1 MPAANAPVQSPRQ
14 RTALIC
20 GIGGQDG
27 AYLAAHLLGLGY
39 AVTGTSRDVQGNPFA
54 GLERL
59 GIRDRVTLLPM
70 QPTDFR
76 STLEAVTRAAPDEIY
91 NLAGQSSVGR
101 SLQVPV
107 ETFESIAIATV
118 HLLEAV
124 RSSDRPIRLWN
135 AGSAEIFGDTGG
147 APAGERTALR
157 PRNPYGAAK
166 AAAFLQ
172 VALYREVY
180 GIPAVTG
187 ILFNHESPLRPE
199 QFVTQ
204 KIVAT
209 ACRIA
214 AGSRETLALGDLSV
228 RRDWGWAPEYV
239 VAMHRMLQL
248 GTPED
253 FVIATGSTHS
263 LEEFVDAAFAA
274 LGLDW
279 RRHVTRDARLLRPG
293 DIACSRAD
301 TARARAGLGW
311 SARSTMPDVARLMVE
326 ARLKAQPCL
335 SAA

>member
-1 MPAANAPVQSPRQ
+1 MPPTTDPVPSPRQ
-14 RTALIC
+14 RRALIC

-39 AVTGTSRDVQGNPFA
+39 AVTGTSRHVSGNDFA
-54 GLERL
+54 GLSRL
-59 GIRDRVTLLPM
+59 GIRDRVTLVPM

-76 STLEAVTRAAPDEIY
+76 SACDTVAQAAPDEIY
-91 NLAGQSSVGR
+91 NLAGQSSVSR
-101 SLQVPV
+101 SLQLPV
-107 ETFESIAIATV
+107 ETFQSIATATV

-124 RSSDRPIRLWN
+124 RSAGRPIRLWN

-147 APAGERTALR
+147 APAAERTALR

-166 AAAFLQ
+166 ATAFLQ

-180 GIPAVTG
+180 GVPAVTG

-204 KIVAT
+204 KIVAA

-214 AGSRETLALGDLSV
+214 RGSRETLALGDLSV

-239 VAMHRMLQL
+239 VPMHRMLQ
-248 GTPED
+248 TDAPED

-263 LEEFVDAAFAA
+263 LEEFVAAAFAV

-279 RRHVTRDARLLRPG
+279 RRHVVRDAGLLRPG

-301 TARARAGLGW
+301 TARARAGLSW
-311 SARSTMPDVARLMVE
+311 SARHTMTDVARLMVE
-326 ARLKAQPCL
+326 ARL
-335 SAA
+335 AADPLPAAA

>member
-1 MPAANAPVQSPRQ
+1 MPPASATASPPRQ
-14 RTALIC
+14 RAALIC

-39 AVTGTSRDVQGNPFA
+39 AVTGTSRNVSGNSFA
-54 GLERL
+54 GLSRL
-59 GIRDRVTLLPM
+59 GIRDRVSLLPM

-76 STLEAVTRAAPDEIY
+76 STLEAVAQAAPDEIY
-91 NLAGQSSVGR
+91 NLAGQSSVSR
-101 SLQVPV
+101 SLQLPV
-107 ETFESIAIATV
+107 ETFQSIVTATT
-118 HLLEAV
+118 HLLEVV
-124 RSSDRPIRLWN
+124 RTAGRPIRLWN
-135 AGSAEIFGDTGG
+135 AGSAEIFGDIGG

-172 VALYREVY
+172 VALYRDVY
-180 GIPAVTG
+180 GIPAATG

-204 KIVAT
+204 KIVAA

-214 AGSRETLALGDLSV
+214 CGSPETLALGDLTV

-239 VAMHRMLQL
+239 VPMHRMLQVDA
-248 GTPED
+248 PED
-253 FVIATGSTHS
+253 FVIATGHTHS
-263 LEEFVDAAFAA
+263 LEEFVSAAFAA

-279 RRHVTRDARLLRPG
+279 RRHVVRDTRLLRPG
-293 DIACSRAD
+293 DVACSRAD

-311 SARSTMPDVARLMVE
+311 SAQYTMADVARLMVE
-326 ARLKAQPCL
+326 ARR
-335 SAA
+335 AANPLPAAA